1 MTPLFTSLLRSS
13 KVRAFALGA
22 LAAGTLSLS
31 APAFAQSMSDKAVE
45 SEIEFAR
52 GLARDWTFVE
62 LAQGV
67 LDGVAANKP
76 SDRMK
81 GELALV
87 RCELFAIG
95 ASRVDDPTEA
105 NALFER
111 GYAAYKDYIDSN
123 KTADNRD
130 EAEAGLVKLS
140 IDYSASIDAALEEAA
155 GEEAETL
162 SARKLELIEDAIS
175 LNSALVDEL
184 AGVKSSERTPDQNLR
199 RWILMLQKGDL
210 YSERTK
216 LLGDPFSKESAIE
229 AYEELSFDAGLA
241 SEFALRA
248 DAGIGNVYMSQGEP
262 DIALE
267 YYTGMVD
274 NVLPMDPSVREEKL
288 GWSDLPLEIK
298 EKRFNYVEL
307 GMAGIQKAARA
318 SGQND
323 LGIEFGLFMYNM
335 YRIEGFSL
343 STYGH
348 EALLGIAS
356 TMVETG
362 GFVGGDLGDGKGK
375 WYATEEAMQAEVKRR
390 NQRQS
395 AVEFALQLVN
405 QVAEDT
411 SRSSTKVKAGK
422 LLEEINSRPDIEIS
436 ANQLLEAAKGKR
448 LAQEWSGA
456 LGAYYAVLQRMDTM
470 EQQERLTLGT
480 EVYGGI
486 AEVLRRQGRSYE
498 AAVTYREAIENW
510 PDILINTRHAK
521 GWRSAL
527 KNWGDESGTKGTPE
541 YERHLKLAEDAVIRF
556 ADPDQGPDDILYS
569 QGNKALTRNDFDGAL
584 EKFRQISVGT
594 PVYDPAQVRIG
605 QTLVKSGNGG
615 EGVRHLID
623 FIDNYAT
630 DPANAPGSPKGED
643 TRKESL
649 ARATYYLGVI
659 LHKSATSKF
668 KKSDGSNVAGFN
680 AVVSRTKSFAGDF
693 PKHKHVAVV
702 QSLLVD
708 SHAKL
713 GDAANAAIVLDQ
725 LVQAF
730 PDSPYTGSAALDLY
744 KTYEAKRETLAGADP
759 KDEEAID
766 GLTRK
771 MADSL
776 AIYNGVA
783 PRAGYIYLNNEAD
796 LWLQLQEWGTA
807 KPVLE
812 RIVNLFQEDEKF
824 GNRVVK
830 FGIPDLAETM
840 LELGEVNEAK
850 ALLTP
855 FVFGADPILKTQRPV
870 MLTASAMIG
879 SVVGSGTNVKQNP
892 GAGGTDEEFAYI
904 TDRLDRLAKLNEKW
918 SCEWYEGKFISAYAY
933 YTWGQR
939 DDRKK
944 DFAKKIIDNIVT
956 FAEGDT
962 QFTEVD
968 TKCARPDVSER
979 MRKRLGQGVLASRF
993 RWLFA
998 RTR

>member
-1 MTPLFTSLLRSS
+1 MTPLFTSLLRSP
-13 KVRAFALGA
+13 KVRAFALGT
-22 LAAGTLSLS
+22 LAAGALTFS

-76 SDRMK
+76 SAKMAGK
-81 GELALV
+81 LALV

-95 ASRVDDPTEA
+95 ASRVDDPAEA
-105 NALFER
+105 NALYEK
-111 GYAAYKDYIDSN
+111 GYVAYTDYIDSN

-140 IDYSASIDAALEEAA
+140 IDYSASIDAALEDAA
-155 GEEAETL
+155 GEEAEAL
-162 SARKLELIEDAIS
+162 SARKLKLIEDAIS

-184 AGVKSSERTPDQNLR
+184 ASVKSSERTPDQNLR

-216 LLGDPFSKESAIE
+216 LLGDPLSKESAIE
-229 AYEELSFDAGLA
+229 AYEELAFDAGLA
-241 SEFALRA
+241 SEFSLRA

-274 NVLPMDPSVREEKL
+274 NVLPMNPSVREEKL

-307 GMAGIQKAARA
+307 GMAGIQEAARA
-318 SGQND
+318 SGQSD

-335 YRIEGFSL
+335 YRSEGFSL

-362 GFVGGDLGDGKGK
+362 GFIGGDLGDGEGK
-375 WYATEEAMQAEVKRR
+375 WYATEEEMQAAVKRR

-395 AVEFALQLVN
+395 AVEFALSLVN

-411 SRSSTKVKAGK
+411 SRASTKVKAGK

-448 LAQEWSGA
+448 LAQEWDGA
-456 LGAYYAVLQRMDTM
+456 LNAYYAVLSRMDTM

-486 AEVLRRQGRSYE
+486 AEVLRRQGRFYE
-498 AAVTYREAIENW
+498 AAVTYRETIENW
-510 PDILINTRHAK
+510 PDAELNGRHAG

-527 KNWGDESGTKGTPE
+527 KNWGDASGTKGTPE

-556 ADPDQGPDDILYS
+556 SDELSPGGILFS
-569 QGNKALTRNDFDGAL
+569 QGNKALDKKDFDGAL
-584 EKFRQISVGT
+584 AKFKEITSEA
-594 PVYDPAQVRIG
+594 PEYDAAQVRIG
-605 QTLVKSGNGG
+605 QTLVKSGNAG
-615 EGVRHLID
+615 EGVRHLIN
-623 FIDNYAT
+623 FIDKYAT
-630 DPANAPGSPKGED
+630 DPANAPGSPKAED

-659 LHKSATSKF
+659 LHKSATAKL
-668 KKSDGSNVAGFN
+668 KKSDGSDVAGFK
-680 AVVSRTKSFAGDF
+680 AVVSRTESFASDF
-693 PKHKHVAVV
+693 AKDTKRVPVV
-702 QSLLVD
+702 QALLVD
-708 SHAKL
+708 SYAKL
-713 GDAANAAIVLDQ
+713 GEAANAAAVLAEM
-725 LVQAF
+725 VEAY
-730 PDSPYTGSAALDLY
+730 PDSSYTGNAALDLY
-744 KTYEAKRETLAGADP
+744 KTYEGKRDALAAAEP
-759 KDEEAID
+759 MDEDAID
-766 GLTRK
+766 AVTRQ
-771 MADSL
+771 MAESL
-776 AIYNGVA
+776 AIYNGIA
-783 PRAGYIYLNNEAD
+783 PKAGYIYLNNEAD
-796 LWLQLQEWGTA
+796 LWLQLQEWATA

-812 RIVNLFQEDEKF
+812 RMVNLFQEDEMYA
-824 GNRVVK
+824 NRVVK
-830 FGIPDLAETM
+830 FGIPDLAEAM

-855 FVFGADPILKTQRPV
+855 YVFGDEPVLKTQRPV

-892 GAGGTDEEFAYI
+892 GAGGTDDEFSYI
-904 TDRLDRLAKLNEKW
+904 TKRLDDLARTNEKW

-968 TKCARPDVSER
+968 TKCAQPEVSER
-979 MRKRLGQGVLASRF
+979 MRKRLGKGILASRF
-993 RWLFA
+993 RWLYA